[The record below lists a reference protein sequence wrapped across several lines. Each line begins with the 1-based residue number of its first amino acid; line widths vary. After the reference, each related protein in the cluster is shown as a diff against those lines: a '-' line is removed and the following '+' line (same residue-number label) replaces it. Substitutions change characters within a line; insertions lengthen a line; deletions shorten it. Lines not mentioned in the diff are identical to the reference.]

1 MFKIEVI
8 GNLGSSAEIKNES
21 GNKFVSFSVAHTDRW
36 TSTDGQKTEETTWV
50 DCIMNNV
57 DSAVIPFLKAGTKV
71 FVRGYGRLRI
81 FSSAKERRMK
91 AGVTCVVQ
99 EVELCGGQN
108 DSVPRELIIPD
119 SGAIVTTQK
128 YYWVPVDTKLM
139 KKEDLGVL
147 LDTKGNEYTYNKAGF
162 VSPKLVHGDPDAN
175 VEDGK

>member
-1 MFKIEVI
+1 MFKVEVI

-36 TSTDGQKTEETTWV
+36 TSADGQKTEETTWV

-99 EVELCGGQN
+99 EVELCGGQSEPIPN
-108 DSVPRELIIPD
+108 ELVIPD
-119 SGAIVTTQK
+119 TGAIVTTQK
-128 YYWVPVDTKLM
+128 YYWVPIDTKLM
-139 KKEDLGVL
+139 KKDDLGVL
-147 LDTKGNEYTYNKAGF
+147 IDKKGNEYVYNKAGF
-162 VSPKLVHGDPDAN
+162 VTPKLLNEEPTAN
-175 VEDGK
+175 ENDGK